1 MRRRLDVAA
10 SLIVTPDVLFLD
22 EPTTGLDPM
31 SRLTL
36 WEEVRRLNQEGT
48 TVMLTTQYLEEAD
61 RLADN
66 IVVIDHGR
74 VVAEGTP
81 KQLKQQLGDTVLEL
95 EFGSMADA
103 DRAAEVL
110 HSTSTAGT
118 VVRIVLTE
126 GPTTMRA
133 TLNALDAAGIVP
145 VHTTL
150 REPTLDDV
158 FLDLTGA
165 SA

>member
-1 MRRRLDVAA
+1 MTGVQTCALP
-10 SLIVTPDVLFLD
+10 ILFLD
-22 EPTTGLDPM
+22 EPTTGLDPA
-31 SRLTL
+31 SRLDL
-36 WEEVRRLNQEGT
+36 WGVIEDLVHDGT
-48 TVMLTTQYLEEAD
+48 TVLLTTQYLEEAD